1 MAQEEHCNRRTWL
14 SAGVAILV
22 ALGVSAC
29 DGQKTAETPPAPA
42 QPPTVTVVKAT
53 RIEITPSFTFT
64 GRIEAIDKV
73 ELRARVE
80 GFIEKRLFQEGA
92 TVKPGEL
99 MFVMEKGLYQ
109 AAVDQA
115 QAELAGTQAQLRL
128 ADIETERTAQ
138 LVTKKVKAQQELD
151 IAIAKQGEAKANVDR
166 AQAELEKAKLNLGF
180 TDIFTPLAG
189 RVGRAVFSVG
199 DFVNPSS
206 GALTTV
212 VSQDPIR
219 IAFPVTS
226 RELLDVRRRAQDAG
240 TDPRNVKV
248 GARLADGS
256 VYPYDGAIDF
266 LGVEVDPTT
275 DSLTV
280 RAQLPNP
287 DGYLVDGQLV
297 TAIVKADKPEMLLVV
312 PYQAMQID
320 QSGRF
325 VLTLDAEN
333 KVKVR
338 RIETGQ
344 TYGNNIII
352 TQGLNE
358 GDRVI
363 TIGVQKVRPDMVVDP
378 TEASLEASPS

>member
-1 MAQEEHCNRRTWL
+1 MA
-14 SAGVAILV
+14 VLV
-22 ALGVSAC
+22 ALGVAAC
-29 DGQKTAETPPAPA
+29 GEKKAAETPPAA
-42 QPPTVTVVKAT
+42 TQPPTVTVVKAA
-53 RIEITPSFTFT
+53 RIEVTPSLTFT

-115 QAELAGTQAQLRL
+115 QAQLAGAQAQLRL

-138 LVTKKVKAQQELD
+138 LVAKKVKAQQELD
-151 IAIAKQGEAKANVDR
+151 IAIAKQSEAKANVDN
-166 AQAELEKAKLNLGF
+166 AQAELERAKLNLSF
-180 TDIFTPLAG
+180 TDIITPLAG

-199 DFVNPSS
+199 DFVNLSS

-226 RELLDVRRRAQDAG
+226 RELLDVRKRATEAG
-240 TDPRNVKV
+240 TDPRNVKI

-280 RAQLPNP
+280 RAQVPNP
-287 DGYLVDGQLV
+287 QGYLVDGQLV
-297 TAIVKADKPEMLLVV
+297 TAIVKATKPEAVLVV
-312 PYQAMQID
+312 PYEAMQID
-320 QSGRF
+320 QSGRY
-325 VLTLDAEN
+325 VLTLDADN
-333 KVKVR
+333 KVQVS

-344 TYGNNIII
+344 TYGNNIVV
-352 TQGLNE
+352 TQGLQE

-363 TIGVQKVRPDMVVDP
+363 TIGVQKVRPDMVVEP
-378 TEASLEASPS
+378 TEAPLEANPS